1 MTIPESQFPTTAVR
15 SPRESAP
22 PAEAEPSWAPTPD
35 GTADERLQEALSRAA
50 AAEQAGAE
58 TAAALEEARAH
69 ADDLRDRFELVNR
82 ATSDGLWDM
91 NVVAG
96 DPVNPSNEFWWSD
109 QFRNLLGFSGEHDFP
124 NVLDSWASRLHP
136 EDSERTLTA
145 FAAHLNNRSGR
156 TPYDITYRLALKSGE
171 YRWFRARGA
180 TARDAGGVPLRVA
193 GSLADIHDMRE
204 NEALLEK
211 SMTRFELS
219 SEMLSDGLWDME
231 VVAGDPVN
239 PGNAFWWS
247 DQFRRLLGFDGVH
260 DFPDVLDSWASRLHP
275 EEKNHV
281 ISAFA
286 AHLNDR
292 SGRTPYDIEY
302 RLKLKDGE
310 YRWFRARGQTRRDPG
325 GVPLRVVGALTDIHS
340 AKMEEHLKSGEDA
353 RRQLEESMQNI
364 AGLVNAIKAIA
375 NQTNLLALNAAIEA
389 ARAGDHGRGFAVVAD
404 EVRNLAERTDSAATQ
419 IADLAKDGGH

>member
-1 MTIPESQFPTTAVR
+1 MTGSESQV
-15 SPRESAP
+15 P
-22 PAEAEPSWAPTPD
+22 PASMSMTAEHQS
-35 GTADERLQEALSRAA
+35 
-50 AAEQAGAE
+50 AEQAHE
-58 TAAALEEARAH
+58 ELAAALEEARAQTE
-69 ADDLRDRFELVNR
+69 DLRDRFDLVNR

-109 QFRNLLGFSGEHDFP
+109 QFRHLLGFSGVHDFP

-136 EDSERTLTA
+136 DDSERTLTA
-145 FAAHLNNRSGR
+145 FAAHLNDRTGR

-180 TARDAGGVPLRVA
+180 TARDAEGIPLRVA
-193 GSLADIHDMRE
+193 GSLSDIHDVRE

-219 SEMLSDGLWDME
+219 TGMLSDGLWDME

-247 DQFRRLLGFDGVH
+247 DQFRRLLGFEGVH

-275 EEKNHV
+275 EEKSDV
-281 ISAFA
+281 IAAFA

-292 SGRTPYDIEY
+292 TGRTPYDIEY
-302 RLKLKDGE
+302 RLKLKGGE
-310 YRWFRARGQTRRDPG
+310 YRWFRARGQTHRDSQ

-340 AKMEEHLKSGEDA
+340 AKMEQDLKSGEEL
-353 RRQLEESMQNI
+353 RRQLEQNMQSI
-364 AGLVNAIKAIA
+364 GGLVSAIKAIA

-389 ARAGDHGRGFAVVAD
+389 ARAGEHGRGFAVVAD

-419 IADLAKDGGH
+419 IADLARDGSR